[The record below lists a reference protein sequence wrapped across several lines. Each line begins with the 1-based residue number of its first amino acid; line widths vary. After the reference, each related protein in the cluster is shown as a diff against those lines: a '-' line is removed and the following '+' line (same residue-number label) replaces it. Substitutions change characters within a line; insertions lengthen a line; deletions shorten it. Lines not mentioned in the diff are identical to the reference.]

1 MAGAKKK
8 RKVKASENS
17 KEIELTDQQIRFCEN
32 YVSKEFYGNG
42 TQSYIDAYQV
52 DITKKGQYEVA
63 KIGAYENLTKPNL
76 IEYINSMLESQGLND
91 SFVDKQ
97 LLFLIQQHA
106 EFSSKIA
113 AIKEYN
119 KLKQRITEKSEVSI
133 NGALPIENWIK
144 NNADPGK

>member
-1 MAGAKKK
+1 MAARKKK
-8 RKVKASENS
+8 KVKASKSSVEVSLTENQ
-17 KEIELTDQQIRFCEN
+17 KKFCEN

-42 TQSYIDAYQV
+42 VQSYINAYSI
-52 DITKKGQYEVA
+52 DITRK
-63 KIGAYENLTKPNL
+63 GAYESAKISAYDNLTKPN
-76 IEYINSMLESQGLND
+76 IVKYINSMLESEGLND

-119 KLKQRITEKSEVSI
+119 KLKQRITEKSEVKIS
-133 NGALPIENWIK
+133 GELPIENWIK
-144 NNADPGK
+144 NNADSGK